1 MMTLAQ
7 RIEREMVALLADENP
22 LAFKLTLS
30 GISSHFGVSPMP
42 VRRAVDELIGQGLL
56 RKGANGRLEPV
67 AEAIAALEHVDV
79 EVDAEVGQDPVG
91 DRITDEVILRS
102 LTREA
107 HYLREAATAEQFGV
121 GRTVVRRVFGRLSG
135 QGMLRHVPRCGWRVR
150 PYREK
155 DMLDYLDVRE
165 TLEIK
170 AMRIARD
177 RLDPA
182 VLEDFRS
189 RNDPGGRGRPVLL
202 DNRLHAYWIQQSGNR
217 YIQEFFEQHG
227 DFYSALFDYAA
238 LEPSAN
244 REMARQHIE
253 ILDALLAGDLPTARR
268 ALARHIRSQQ
278 PNLVKL
284 IDQLTRQTDTRK
296 N

>member
-1 MMTLAQ
+1 MMTLAE
-7 RIEREMVALLADENP
+7 RIEREMVALLADDAP

-30 GISSHFGVSPMP
+30 GISGHFGVSPMP
-42 VRRAVDELIGQGLL
+42 VRRAVDALIGQGLL
-56 RKGANGRLEPV
+56 RKGTNGRLEPV
-67 AEAIAALEHVDV
+67 PEAIALLDQIELQGEED
-79 EVDAEVGQDPVG
+79 VGQDPVG

-121 GRTVVRRVFGRLSG
+121 GRTVIRRVFGRLSG
-135 QGMLRHVPRCGWRVR
+135 QGMLKHVPRCGWLVR

-170 AMRIARD
+170 ALRIARD

-182 VLEDFRS
+182 VLEGFRE
-189 RNDPGGRGRPVLL
+189 RNDPGGRGRPVRM
-202 DNRLHAYWIQQSGNR
+202 DNRLHAYWIEQSENR
-217 YIQEFFEQHG
+217 YIQEFFAQHG

-238 LEPSAN
+238 LAPSAN

-253 ILDALLAGDLPTARR
+253 ILDALLAGDQPTARR
-268 ALARHIRSQQ
+268 ALSRHIRSQQ

-284 IDQLTRQTDTRK
+284 IDQLTRK
-296 N
+296 SGLA